1 MKNRLAAFL
10 CLIFCVTLFAP
21 AAAAA
26 GYPLPEGVEVTA
38 QAAYFINLDTGI
50 VMFER
55 GADEARSIASLT
67 KLMTALLLVENVSDL
82 AGTPIVAERSLYVP
96 PITTPGASNADIRPG
111 ETVSALNMLYA
122 MMLPSGNEAA
132 EAVGYYLGNGNL
144 NNFYAL
150 MNARAA
156 DLGCTNT
163 HFASTNG
170 LQEMDEGNYSSA
182 HDVALIAA
190 ACWKHEI
197 FRTVVGTVTY
207 QMPATDNPSHTAPY
221 NIQNTNRMLV
231 SSAGVYRSYIRGMK
245 TGSTEAAGR
254 CFASVAVN
262 DRGETYLGVVLGTP
276 WDVPPNEYA
285 YSFYDTANI
294 YDWLFANFSVR
305 PSIDIGSPVTEIHVN
320 YCSDLDTLMLYP
332 ADDLRTV
339 LPNGDDSLLEKT
351 FDVPESVDAP
361 VQMGDHIG
369 TVTLTLNG
377 DLVGTVDLI
386 AGQDV
391 ARNDFLYALAQVKAF
406 LGSLYFRV
414 VCILTVIF
422 LAGYTLLTLWL
433 HRRGKNRRY
442 AGAHGGTA
450 RQGAFSRQDAASR
463 RNASARQDAMSR
475 QNTTS
480 RQGSGLRQGDTPRQ
494 GDALRQSDALRQNAA
509 PRPDGTR
516 GTRAG
521 VPDPRAARDDA
532 WPADPLSPPAADDAD
547 DFDLSFLDDGFF

>member
-1 MKNRLAAFL
+1 MKKRLAAFL
-10 CLIFCVTLFAP
+10 VLVFCVTLFAP
-21 AAAAA
+21 AAGAA
-26 GYPLPEGVEVTA
+26 GYPLPEGTEIHA
-38 QAAYFINLDTGI
+38 QAAYFVNLDTGI

-55 GADEARSIASLT
+55 NADDARSVASLT
-67 KLMTALLLVENVSDL
+67 KLMTALLLMENVSDL
-82 AGTPIVAERSLYVP
+82 SGTMITAERSLYVP
-96 PITTPGASNADIRPG
+96 PITSSGASNADIRPG
-111 ETVSALNMLYA
+111 EVVSALNMLYA

-132 EAVGYYLGNGNL
+132 ESVGFYLGNGNL
-144 NNFYAL
+144 NNFFAL

-156 DLGCTNT
+156 ELGCTNT

-182 HDVALIAA
+182 HDMALIAA

-231 SSAGVYRSYIRGMK
+231 GSAGVYRSYIKGMK

-276 WDVPPNEYA
+276 WEVPPNEYA
-285 YSFYDTANI
+285 YSFYDTATI
-294 YDWLFANFSVR
+294 YDWMFANFSVR
-305 PSIDIGSPVTEIHVN
+305 PSIDTGSPVTEIHVN
-320 YCSDLDTLMLYP
+320 YCKELDTLMLYP

-361 VQMGDHIG
+361 IQMGDAIG
-369 TVTLTLNG
+369 TVTLSLNG
-377 DLVGTVDLI
+377 DLIGTVDLI

-391 ARNDFLYALAQVKAF
+391 ARSDFLYALAQVKAF
-406 LGSLYFRV
+406 FRSLYFRV

-422 LAGYTLLTLWL
+422 LIGYTLLTVFL
-433 HRRGKNRRY
+433 HRRDSNRRY
-442 AGAHGGTA
+442 AEPRGSGS
-450 RQGAFSRQDAASR
+450 RQGASSR
-463 RNASARQDAMSR
+463 RNGASR
-475 QNTTS
+475 QSASSQRNAPS
-480 RQGSGLRQGDTPRQ
+480 RQSGARTGDPYTDTRNARAQ
-494 GDALRQSDALRQNAA
+494 QNALW
-509 PRPDGTR
+509 PE
-516 GTRAG
+516 
-521 VPDPRAARDDA
+521 DD
-532 WPADPLSPPAADDAD
+532 DLPPAAYDAD
-547 DFDLSFLDDGFF
+547 DFDLNSFDDDFFDP

>member
-1 MKNRLAAFL
+1 MKNRFAAFL
-10 CLIFCVTLFAP
+10 VLIFCVTLFAP
-21 AAAAA
+21 AAMAA
-26 GYPLPEGVEVTA
+26 GYPLPEGTEITA

-55 GADEARSIASLT
+55 SADEARSIASLT

-82 AGTPIVAERSLYVP
+82 SGTMITAERSLYVP
-96 PITTPGASNADIRPG
+96 PITTPGSSNADIRPG
-111 ETVSALNMLYA
+111 ESVSALNMLYA
-122 MMLPSGNEAA
+122 MLLPSGNEAA

-144 NNFYAL
+144 NNFFAL

-156 DLGCTNT
+156 ELGCTNT

-170 LQEMDEGNYSSA
+170 LQEMDAGNYSSA

-197 FRTVVGTVTY
+197 FRTVAGTVTH

-231 SSAGVYRSYIRGMK
+231 KSADVYRAYIRGMK

-276 WDVPPNEYA
+276 WEVPQGEYA
-285 YSFYDTANI
+285 YSFYDTATI
-294 YDWLFANFSVR
+294 YDWMFANFSVR

-320 YCSDLDTLMLYP
+320 YCKDLDTLMLYP

-386 AGQDV
+386 AGQNV
-391 ARNDFLYALAQVKAF
+391 ARSDFLYALAQVKAF
-406 LGSLYFRV
+406 FRSLYFRV
-414 VCILTVIF
+414 VCILTAIF
-422 LAGYTLLTLWL
+422 LAGYTLLTVWL
-433 HRRGKNRRY
+433 HRRERNRRY
-442 AGAHGGTA
+442 VGARGGM
-450 RQGAFSRQDAASR
+450 SRQDAAPR
-463 RNASARQDAMSR
+463 RGASARR
-475 QNTTS
+475 NTGS
-480 RQGSGLRQGDTPRQ
+480 RQG
-494 GDALRQSDALRQNAA
+494 A
-509 PRPDGTR
+509 PFRNSGTR
-516 GTRAG
+516 GARAG
-521 VPDPRAARDDA
+521 QDDP
-532 WPADPLSPPAADDAD
+532 WPEDTLSPPGPNDA
-547 DFDLSFLDDGFF
+547 DGFFDPRDP

>member
-1 MKNRLAAFL
+1 MKNRLAAL
-10 CLIFCVTLFAP
+10 LVLIFCVTLFAP

-26 GYPLPEGVEVTA
+26 GYSLPEGTEITA

-55 GADEARSIASLT
+55 NADEARSIASLT
-67 KLMTALLLVENVSDL
+67 KLMTALLLVENVNDL
-82 AGTPIVAERSLYVP
+82 SGTMITAERSLYVP
-96 PITTPGASNADIRPG
+96 PITSSGSSNADIRPG
-111 ETVSALNMLYA
+111 ESVSALNMLYA

-132 EAVGYYLGNGNL
+132 EAVGEYLGNGNL
-144 NNFYAL
+144 NNFFAL

-156 DLGCTNT
+156 ELGCTNT

-182 HDVALIAA
+182 HDVALIAT
-190 ACWKHEI
+190 ACWKYEI

-207 QMPATDNPSHTAPY
+207 QMPATDNPSHTEPY

-231 SSAGVYRSYIRGMK
+231 SSAGVYRSYIKGMK

-276 WDVPPNEYA
+276 WEVPSNEYA
-285 YSFYDTANI
+285 YSFYDTATV

-320 YCSDLDTLMLYP
+320 YCKDLDTLMLYP

-361 VQMGDHIG
+361 IQMGDHIG

-391 ARNDFLYALAQVKAF
+391 TRSDFLYALAQIKAF
-406 LGSLYFRV
+406 LQSLYFRV
-414 VCILTVIF
+414 VCILTAIF
-422 LAGYTLLTLWL
+422 LAGYTLLTVWL
-433 HRRGKNRRY
+433 HRRDRNRRY
-442 AGAHGGTA
+442 AGAHGGT
-450 RQGAFSRQDAASR
+450 SRQSAAPR
-463 RNASARQDAMSR
+463 RNASSR
-475 QNTTS
+475 QNTVS
-480 RQGSGLRQGDTPRQ
+480 RQGSVSRQR
-494 GDALRQSDALRQNAA
+494 DALRQSDTLRQGDASRRSAA
-509 PRPDGTR
+509 SRPDGAR
-516 GTRAG
+516 GTRTGNQNA
-521 VPDPRAARDDA
+521 RAARDDP
-532 WPADPLSPPAADDAD
+532 WPEDTLSPSAAYDAD
-547 DFDLSFLDDGFF
+547 DFDLNSFDDDFFDS

>member
-10 CLIFCVTLFAP
+10 VLIFCITLFAP
-21 AAAAA
+21 SASAA
-26 GYPLPEGVEVTA
+26 GYPLPEGVEITA
-38 QAAYFINLDTGI
+38 QAAYFVNLDTGI

-55 GADEARSIASLT
+55 NADEARSVASLT

-82 AGTPIVAERSLYVP
+82 SGTMITAERSLYVP
-96 PITTPGASNADIRPG
+96 PITSSGASNADIRPG
-111 ETVSALNMLYA
+111 EVVSALNMLYA

-132 EAVGYYLGNGNL
+132 EAVGYHLGNGNL
-144 NNFYAL
+144 NNFFAL

-156 DLGCTNT
+156 ELGCTNT

-182 HDVALIAA
+182 HDIALIAA

-231 SSAGVYRSYIRGMK
+231 SSAGVYRSYIKGMK

-262 DRGETYLGVVLGTP
+262 ERGETYLGVVLGTP
-276 WDVPPNEYA
+276 WEVPPNEYA
-285 YSFYDTANI
+285 YSFYDTAAI
-294 YDWLFANFSVR
+294 YDWIFANYSVR
-305 PSIDIGSPVTEIHVN
+305 PSIDVGSPVTEIHVN
-320 YCSDLDTLMLYP
+320 YCKELDTLMLYP

-361 VQMGDHIG
+361 IQMGDHIG

-377 DLVGTVDLI
+377 GLVGTVDLI

-391 ARNDFLYALAQVKAF
+391 ARSDFLYALAQVKAF
-406 LGSLYFRV
+406 FHSLYFRV
-414 VCILTVIF
+414 VCILTAIF
-422 LAGYTLLTLWL
+422 LVGYTLLTVWL
-433 HRRGKNRRY
+433 HRRDRNRRLVE
-442 AGAHGGTA
+442 ARGGAFG
-450 RQGAFSRQDAASR
+450 QGASLRQSAS
-463 RNASARQDAMSR
+463 
-475 QNTTS
+475 
-480 RQGSGLRQGDTPRQ
+480 LRQGGMSRR
-494 GDALRQSDALRQNAA
+494 GSASRQSGSLRQNGSSQ
-509 PRPDGTR
+509 R
-516 GTRAG
+516 
-521 VPDPRAARDDA
+521 DPASRQSGARTDDLRTEHPSA
-532 WPADPLSPPAADDAD
+532 RTGQSDFWPEDDVFPPAAYHAD
-547 DFDLSFLDDGFF
+547 DFDLNSFDDDFFDS